1 MVLHASKQLLVLIL
15 LLDIEVREGV
25 GGKDQKTEG

>member
-15 LLDIEVREGV
+15 LLDIKVREGV
-25 GGKDQKTEG
+25 EGKDQKTEG